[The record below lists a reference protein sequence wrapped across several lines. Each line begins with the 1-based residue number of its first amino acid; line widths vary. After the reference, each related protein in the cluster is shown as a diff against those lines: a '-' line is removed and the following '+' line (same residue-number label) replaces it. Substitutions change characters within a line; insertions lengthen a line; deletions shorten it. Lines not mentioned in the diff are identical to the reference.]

1 MKIRTTAPLSIAIL
15 LSMAIAGAAQ
25 TSRPAAPTRRSGDAQ
40 APGTVRPTPV
50 TPQPAAVQPPAE
62 TAAPSTTATAAP
74 NAATALPSG
83 TGRADSRT
91 ANTSPDY
98 RLVPGDKLRIEVY
111 RDAQLSQSLQVRP
124 DGKITLPLI
133 GDVAAEGRT
142 STELRDALVTSLKEY
157 NTNPVV
163 TVIVVETVPPV
174 FYVMGEV
181 NSPGT
186 FPIKGQVSAVQA
198 LAMAGGFKDFA
209 KTKNIKILRKGAGGT
224 PQNVTF
230 NYKEAAE
237 GRGAAVF
244 MQPGDTIIVP

>member
-1 MKIRTTAPLSIAIL
+1 MRITTTAPFSIAIL
-15 LSMAIAGAAQ
+15 LSMATMAGAQTSAGAASSS
-25 TSRPAAPTRRSGDAQ
+25 SRPA
-40 APGTVRPTPV
+40 
-50 TPQPAAVQPPAE
+50 QPPAD
-62 TAAPSTTATAAP
+62 TAAPVMPATPATNPPSGPTTAPSLPAAKPDNTA
-74 NAATALPSG
+74 S
-83 TGRADSRT
+83 

-111 RDAQLSQSLQVRP
+111 RDAQLSQSLQIRP
-124 DGKITLPLI
+124 DGKITMPLI
-133 GDVAAEGRT
+133 GDVSAEGRT
-142 STELRDALVTSLKEY
+142 ATELRDSLVTSLKEY

-209 KTKNIKILRKGAGGT
+209 KTKDISVLRKRTGGGVHET
-224 PQNVTF
+224 LKF
-230 NYKEAAE
+230 NYKDAL
-237 GRGAAVF
+237 RGKGETIYL
-244 MQPGDTIIVP
+244 QPGDTIIVP